1 MSMINTAIP
10 TTLAGNRHRQWMHG
24 SVFYSTGHPHEVVK
38 YKPPFPLVLM
48 VGKNMKFFI
57 VDEDKSISIP
67 GVFPVERKC

>member
-1 MSMINTAIP
+1 
-10 TTLAGNRHRQWMHG
+10 MHG

-57 VDEDKSISIP
+57 VDEDESISMP
-67 GVFPVERKC
+67 RVFPVEQKC